1 MISARPALHRSR
13 PLHHFLRPA
22 LYGLALGLA
31 VVAGAGCADPAC
43 ERDTDCPPDYLC
55 ATNRSQNRC
64 VPDPYADIT
73 RDGGGGDAGIDA
85 GIDASVLPSTCDS
98 DTDTFDP
105 GAVYLLGSV
114 PGAGCSPNAV
124 AALASPDVES
134 VGFGCGVDAGSAAIR
149 PSDGRLVYVD
159 SEGGRVLVFSK
170 DAHAYD
176 PSAAACTYPADPGSN
191 DQVIATDAC
200 SGSIGTPSEF
210 LFAPDLEGVWYTC
223 TNASGL
229 WFDEN
234 HDRVDAVGTRAP
246 LLRGYGG
253 SMLVG
258 PSTGEL
264 SSPRELVLVVNGN
277 ETAVGSG
284 LSEEGSVLAMRALD
298 DGFWIALQ
306 NDGEAAIQR
315 LLVGLDGSVAVDGVY
330 PALPASVTLDAAG
343 AGHAL
348 DASGALYASV
358 VDGRQA
364 SPSAGVARLVLG
376 GAATVVYTEA
386 SAPEVTTAGAALVTV
401 R

>member
-1 MISARPALHRSR
+1 MISARPALQR
-13 PLHHFLRPA
+13 PRLPHLVRRPA
-22 LYGLALGLA
+22 LYTLVVGLAAL
-31 VVAGAGCADPAC
+31 AGAGCAEPLC
-43 ERDTDCPPDYLC
+43 ERDSDCPPDYLC

-64 VPDPYADIT
+64 VIDPFADID
-73 RDGGGGDAGIDA
+73 RGDAGVDA
-85 GIDASVLPSTCDS
+85 GEDASVLPSTCES
-98 DTDTFDP
+98 NTDTFDP

-134 VGFGCGVDAGSAAIR
+134 VGFGCGVDARSAAIR

-159 SEGGRVLVFSK
+159 GESGRMLVFRK
-170 DAHAYD
+170 DAYAYD
-176 PSAAACTYPADPGSN
+176 ESAAACTYPADPGAN
-191 DQVIATDAC
+191 DQVIATTAC
-200 SGSIGTPSEF
+200 DSLGAPSEF

-229 WFDEN
+229 WFDES
-234 HDRVDAVGTRAP
+234 HQRVDAVGTRAP

-264 SSPRELVLVVNGN
+264 SSPRELVLSVNGE
-277 ETAVGSG
+277 ETAIGSG

-298 DGFWIALQ
+298 DGFWIALRS
-306 NDGEAAIQR
+306 DGEGAVER
-315 LLVGLDGSVAVDGVY
+315 VLVGLDGSVATEGAY
-330 PALPASVTLDAAG
+330 PALPANVTFDTAG
-343 AGHAL
+343 PGDAL

-358 VDGRQA
+358 VDRRQGPA
-364 SPSAGVARLVLG
+364 HPGVAKLVLG
-376 GAATVVYTEA
+376 DAVTVVYTES
-386 SAPEVTTAGAALVTV
+386 SAPAVTTEGAALVTV